1 MAGADDDRSM
11 RAEQQRTRRLA
22 RRSCGHCGEPADAMM
37 PWGNRQVA
45 ICSPCQLKL
54 DSPPEP
60 TPWCAFNEVHPSEL
74 RPQATLMPVP
84 IEATLLPSSEPVP
97 EEPSRSIPGRLLRAA
112 WHIIRPRNRGRRLQA
127 LSGESD

>member
-1 MAGADDDRSM
+1 MAGVDDDRSM

-22 RRSCGHCGEPADAMM
+22 KRTCGHCGEPADAMM
-37 PWGNRQVA
+37 SWGNRQVA
-45 ICSPCQLKL
+45 ICSLCQLKL
-54 DSPPEP
+54 DSAPAP

-84 IEATLLPSSEPVP
+84 IEATLLPSSEPVA
-97 EEPSRSIPGRLLRAA
+97 EEPIRSIPGRLLRAA
-112 WHIIRPRNRGRRLQA
+112 WRIIRPRKGRRTLQA